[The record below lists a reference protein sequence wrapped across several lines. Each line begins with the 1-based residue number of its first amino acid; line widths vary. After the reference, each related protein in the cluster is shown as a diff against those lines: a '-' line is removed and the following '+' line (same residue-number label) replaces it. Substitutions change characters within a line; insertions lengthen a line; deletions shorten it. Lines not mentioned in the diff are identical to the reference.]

1 MSLLHLIPE
10 PELTQERQLLL
21 KKAREVELLVAASR
35 TLNTNVEFGELLKG
49 LLRIVKTAARAEY
62 VLLASLDTRDRMVF
76 DRALG
81 VADADVRGT
90 PIVRGNGVMGW
101 VWEKREPVVIEDARH
116 NELTPVIAKKLGI
129 KVRSLVAIPLV
140 RRGLVRGILEVVNRR
155 DEDAF
160 TQDDLV
166 LLNALGEHV
175 AVAIANARLRESAQR
190 RRLEAQLLAEVSA
203 DVGKSLTRD
212 EALDRILQN
221 LQRLV
226 NYDAA
231 AIFLVDGKTST
242 INSVLHTGYPR
253 TAQERIQVHLDEG
266 VVGLAAK
273 SKSGIIVPDVKS
285 NPQYANVRARTRS
298 EMVAPMI
305 LRGQVLGVFNLE
317 SDRLDAYTE
326 DDLRLLEAFAAEA
339 AVAID
344 RAQLFEERKV
354 KLEIEEELRLARIV
368 QEFFSPKKSLVTA
381 GFRIAGANFPSL
393 EVSGDYYDFFP
404 AMNRMVAF
412 AIADVAGKGVP
423 ASLIMASFRA
433 TFRTVAPFSA
443 SARQMVLRLNQILLD
458 TVRPQDFVTT
468 FVGVLNPDT
477 GELSYCN
484 AGHNPPIIVASDGS
498 FRRLE
503 VGGPV
508 LGILTQDEVEWQE
521 GRMRLSSDE
530 VLVCYTDGATEATNG
545 TDEYGE
551 DRFINAVRE
560 NMALTPYKL
569 CTALYANMRAFIG
582 ATPQVDDTTYL
593 AIKRMERT
601 PATTPISAGA
611 GSGIL

>member
-10 PELTQERQLLL
+10 PELTQERQLFL

-35 TLNTNVEFGELLKG
+35 TLNTNVEFGELLKS
-49 LLRIVKTAARAEY
+49 LLKIVKTAARAEY
-62 VLLASLDTRDRMVF
+62 VLLASLDARERMVF

-81 VADADVRGT
+81 VPDAGVRGT
-90 PIVRGNGVMGW
+90 LITRGAGVMGHAW
-101 VWEKREPVVIEDARH
+101 AKREPVVIDDVRRTELAPTLAR
-116 NELTPVIAKKLGI
+116 KLGI

-140 RRGLVRGILEVVNRR
+140 RRGLVRGVLEVVNRR

-160 TQDDLV
+160 TADDLV

-175 AVAIANARLRESAQR
+175 AVAIANSRLRESAQR
-190 RRLEAQLLAEVSA
+190 RRLEYQLLAEVSA
-203 DVGKSLTRD
+203 DVGKSLSRD
-212 EALDRILQN
+212 EALDRILKN
-221 LQRLV
+221 LQKLV
-226 NYDAA
+226 SYDAA
-231 AIFLVDGKTST
+231 AIFLVDGGTST
-242 INSVLHTGYPR
+242 ISSVLHTGYPR
-253 TAQERIQVHLDEG
+253 AAQEKIQVHLDEG
-266 VVGLAAK
+266 IVGLAAK
-273 SKSGIIVPDVKS
+273 TKTGIIVPDVRA

-305 LRGQVLGVFNLE
+305 LRGQVLGLFNLE
-317 SDRLDAYTE
+317 SDRVDAYAE

-344 RAQLFEERKV
+344 RAQLFQERQV
-354 KLEIEEELRLARIV
+354 RLAMEEELRLARTV
-368 QEFFSPKKSLVTA
+368 QEFFAPKKSLVS
-381 GFRIAGANFPSL
+381 GNYRIAGANFPSL
-393 EVSGDYYDFFP
+393 EMSGDYYDFFP
-404 AMNRMVAF
+404 AMNRLVAF

-433 TFRTVAPFSA
+433 MFRTMAPFTA

-484 AGHNPPIIVASDGS
+484 AGHNPPIILASNGS

-508 LGILTQDEVEWQE
+508 LGILSDAEWQE
-521 GRMRLSSDE
+521 GRLRLHADE
-530 VLVCYTDGATEATNG
+530 ILVCYTDGATEATNG
-545 TDEYGE
+545 VEEYGE
-551 DRFINAVRE
+551 ARFVDAVRE
-560 NMALTPYKL
+560 NVSLTPYRL
-569 CTALYANMRAFIG
+569 CTALYASMRAFTG
-582 ATPQVDDTTYL
+582 ATPQLDDTTYL
-593 AIKRMERT
+593 AIKRVDRAAAA
-601 PATTPISAGA
+601 PAVSAGA
-611 GSGIL
+611 GSGVL

>member
-1 MSLLHLIPE
+1 MSLLHLVPE

-21 KKAREVELLVAASR
+21 KKARELELLVAASR

-49 LLRIVKTAARAEY
+49 LLKIVKTATRAEY

-76 DRALG
+76 DRAIG
-81 VADADVRGT
+81 VADGDVRGT
-90 PIVRGNGVMGW
+90 PIVKGTGVMGW
-101 VWEKREPVVIEDARH
+101 AWDKREPLVIEDIRH
-116 NELTPVIAKKLGI
+116 SDLTPVIAKKLGI
-129 KVRSLVAIPLV
+129 KVHSLVAIPLV
-140 RRGLVRGILEVVNRR
+140 RRGLVRGVLEVINRR
-155 DEDAF
+155 DAEMF
-160 TQDDLV
+160 TPDDLV

-175 AVAIANARLRESAQR
+175 AVAIANARLRESGQR

-203 DVGKSLTRD
+203 DVGKSLSRD
-212 EALDRILQN
+212 EALDRILKN

-242 INSVLHTGYPR
+242 ISSVLHTGYPR
-253 TAQERIQVHLDEG
+253 GAQEKIQVHIDEG
-266 VVGLAAK
+266 LVGLAATNK
-273 SKSGIIVPDVKS
+273 TGIIVPDVRT
-285 NPQYANVRARTRS
+285 NPKYANVRSRTRS

-305 LRGQVLGVFNLE
+305 LRGQVLGLFNLE
-317 SDRLDAYTE
+317 SDRADAYTE

-344 RAQLFEERKV
+344 RAQLYEERKV
-354 KLEIEEELRLARIV
+354 KLEMQEELRLARTV

-381 GFRIAGANFPSL
+381 NFRIAGANFPSL

-404 AMNRMVAF
+404 AMNRLVAF
-412 AIADVAGKGVP
+412 SIADVAGKGVP

-433 TFRTVAPFSA
+433 TFRTVAPFTA

-484 AGHNPPIIVASDGS
+484 AGHNAPIILEANGT

-508 LGILTQDEVEWQE
+508 LGIMSDTEMEWHE
-521 GRMRLSSDE
+521 GRMRLGTDE

-545 TDEYGE
+545 TEEYGE
-551 DRFINAVRE
+551 ARFIQAARE
-560 NMALTPYKL
+560 NMSLTPYQL

-593 AIKRMERT
+593 AIKRMERG
-601 PATTPISAGA
+601 PAAASVSAGA
-611 GSGIL
+611 GAGIL

>member
-10 PELTQERQLLL
+10 PDLTQEKQLLL

-49 LLRIVKTAARAEY
+49 LLKIVKTAARAEY

-81 VADADVRGT
+81 VADSDLRGLQIT
-90 PIVRGNGVMGW
+90 KGTGVMGH
-101 VWEKREPVVIEDARH
+101 VWEKREPVIIEDGRRS
-116 NELTPVIAKKLGI
+116 ELTPVFAKKLGI
-129 KVRSLVAIPLV
+129 KVHSLVAIPLV

-155 DEDAF
+155 DEEAF

-175 AVAIANARLRESAQR
+175 AVAIANSRLRESGQR

-354 KLEIEEELRLARIV
+354 KLEMEEELRLARTV

-404 AMNRMVAF
+404 AMNRLVAF
-412 AIADVAGKGVP
+412 SIADVAGKGVP

-508 LGILTQDEVEWQE
+508 LGILTQDEVEWHE

-551 DRFINAVRE
+551 ERFINAVRD

-569 CTALYANMRAFIG
+569 CTALYASMRAFIG

-601 PATTPISAGA
+601 PTAATISAGA

>member
-1 MSLLHLIPE
+1 MNLLHPIPE

-49 LLRIVKTAARAEY
+49 LLKIVKTAARAEY

-81 VADADVRGT
+81 APDADVRGT
-90 PIVRGNGVMGW
+90 PIVKGAGVMGH
-101 VWEKREPVVIEDARH
+101 VWATREVVIIDEPRRS
-116 NELTPVIAKKLGI
+116 ELTPTIAKKLGI
-129 KVRSLVAIPLV
+129 KVHSLVAIPLV

-155 DEDAF
+155 NEDAF
-160 TQDDLV
+160 TDDDLL

-175 AVAIANARLRESAQR
+175 AVAIANARLRDSAR
-190 RRLEAQLLAEVSA
+190 RRGLESQLLAEVSA
-203 DVGKSLTRD
+203 DVGKSLSRD

-221 LQRLV
+221 LQKLV
-226 NYDAA
+226 EYDAA
-231 AIFLVDGKTST
+231 AIFLVDGKSST
-242 INSVLHTGYPR
+242 ITSLLHTGYPR
-253 TAQERIQVHLDEG
+253 TAQEKIQVHLDEG
-266 VVGLAAK
+266 MVGQAAK
-273 SKSGIIVPDVKS
+273 TKSGIIVPDVRA
-285 NPQYANVRARTRS
+285 NPQYANVRARTKS

-317 SDRLDAYTE
+317 NDRLDAYSE

-354 KLEIEEELRLARIV
+354 KLAMQEELRLARTV
-368 QEFFSPKKSLVTA
+368 QEFFSPKKSLVT
-381 GFRIAGANFPSL
+381 GNFRIAGANFPSL

-404 AMNRMVAF
+404 AMNRLVAF
-412 AIADVAGKGVP
+412 CIADVAGKGVP

-433 TFRTVAPFSA
+433 TLRTVAPFSA

-468 FVGVLNPDT
+468 FVGILNPDT

-484 AGHNPPIIVASDGS
+484 AGHNPPIIVSADGS
-498 FRRLE
+498 VRRLE

-508 LGILTQDEVEWQE
+508 LGILSDTEWHE
-521 GRMRLSSDE
+521 GRMRLQSEE
-530 VLVCYTDGATEATNG
+530 VLVCYTDGATEATAG
-545 TDEYGE
+545 VEDYYGE
-551 DRFINAVRE
+551 ERLIEAVKE
-560 NMALTPYKL
+560 NMSLTPYRL
-569 CTALYANMRAFIG
+569 CTALYASMRAFAG

-593 AIKRMERT
+593 AIKRADKS
-601 PATTPISAGA
+601 PATPTVSAGA
-611 GSGIL
+611 GSGVL

>member
-1 MSLLHLIPE
+1 MELLHLIPE
-10 PELTQERQLLL
+10 PELTHERQLLL
-21 KKAREVELLVAASR
+21 KKARELELLVAASR

-49 LLRIVKTAARAEY
+49 LLKIVKTAARAEY
-62 VLLASLDTRDRMVF
+62 VLLAALDTRDRMVF

-81 VADADVRGT
+81 VPDADVRGM
-90 PIVRGNGVMGW
+90 PIVKGAGVMGR
-101 VWEKREPVVIEDARH
+101 VWEKREPVIIDDIRH
-116 NELTPVIAKKLGI
+116 AEATPSVAKKLGI
-129 KVRSLVAIPLV
+129 KVHSLVAIPLV
-140 RRGLVRGILEVVNRR
+140 RRGLVRGVLEVVNRR
-155 DEDAF
+155 NEDAF
-160 TQDDLV
+160 TPDDLV

-175 AVAIANARLRESAQR
+175 AVAIANSRLRDSAQR
-190 RRLEAQLLAEVSA
+190 RRLESQLLAEVSA
-203 DVGKSLTRD
+203 DVGKSLSRD
-212 EALDRILQN
+212 EALERILKN

-231 AIFLVDGKTST
+231 AIFLVDGKAST
-242 INSVLHTGYPR
+242 ITSLLHTGYPR
-253 TAQERIQVHLDEG
+253 SAQDKIQVHLDEG
-266 VVGLAAK
+266 LVGQAART
-273 SKSGIIVPDVKS
+273 KSGFIVSDVRA

-317 SDRLDAYTE
+317 SDRADAYTE

-354 KLEIEEELRLARIV
+354 KLEMEEELRLARTV
-368 QEFFSPKKSLVTA
+368 QEFFAPKKSLVS
-381 GFRIAGANFPSL
+381 GNYRIAGANFPSL

-404 AMNRMVAF
+404 AMNRLVGF
-412 AIADVAGKGVP
+412 CIADVAGKGMP
-423 ASLIMASFRA
+423 ASLIMAGFRA
-433 TFRTVAPFSA
+433 TLRTVAPFSA

-484 AGHNPPIIVASDGS
+484 AGHNPPVIISSNGVV
-498 FRRLE
+498 RRLE

-508 LGILTQDEVEWQE
+508 LGILSDVEWQE
-521 GRMRLSSDE
+521 GRLRLQSDE

-545 TDEYGE
+545 TEEYGE
-551 DRFINAVRE
+551 ARFIEAVRE
-560 NMALTPYKL
+560 NMSLTPYKL
-569 CTALYANMRAFIG
+569 CTALFASLRAFTG
-582 ATPQVDDTTYL
+582 DTPQHDDTTYL
-593 AIKRMERT
+593 AVKRMDRN
-601 PATTPISAGA
+601 PPPGAGA
-611 GSGIL
+611 GSGVL